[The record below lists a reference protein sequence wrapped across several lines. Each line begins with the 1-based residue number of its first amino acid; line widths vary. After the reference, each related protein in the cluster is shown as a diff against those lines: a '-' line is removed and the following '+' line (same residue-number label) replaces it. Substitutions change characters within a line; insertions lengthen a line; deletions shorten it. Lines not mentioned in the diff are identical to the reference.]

1 MKRVFRIQGKDK
13 VKDIGLRGLAEY
25 PAVDD
30 LNPRVAVIQ
39 ALIAL
44 GLQAV
49 GDLLQDEVTRLA
61 GPRYARTGGQP
72 GLVRWSAQ
80 GGSVYLLDQKLPV
93 PVPRVRDL
101 RRNQEV
107 PLQTYQQLRQPRQ
120 EDLGLYRKLLL
131 GLSCRDYHAC
141 AEALPA
147 AFGLSP
153 STVSRRFIRA
163 SARKLRAF
171 LDRRLEGYDLVALV
185 LDGKTFAADEMIIAL
200 GITLQGEKL
209 LLGFVQTGTENETV
223 CAAFLR
229 ELVERGLRIDQG
241 LLCILDGSKG
251 LRKAVQTAFGTQA
264 VVQRCQWHKR
274 ENVVAYLPKG
284 QQATWR
290 RKLQQAYERPSYA
303 EAKAALL
310 RCRQELR
317 LLNESAVTSLDEGF
331 EETLTLHRLGVFGAL
346 GTSLKTTNCLESINA
361 LVERRTGKVTSW
373 RTSDQKHRWLAGA
386 LLDIEP
392 RLRRI
397 RGHRSLPLLRSALQ
411 REMQG
416 QEGIAEHRAA

>member
-1 MKRVFRIQGKDK
+1 MKRVFRIQGKGK
-13 VKDIGLRGLAEY
+13 VNDIGLRGLADY

-30 LNPRVAVIQ
+30 LDPRVAVIQ
-39 ALIAL
+39 ALIPL

-49 GDLLQDEVTRLA
+49 GELLQDEVTRLA
-61 GPRYARTGGQP
+61 GRRYARTGGQP

-93 PVPRVRDL
+93 SVPRVRDL

-107 PLQTYQQLRQPRQ
+107 PLQTYQQLREPRY
-120 EDLGLYRKLLL
+120 EDLGLYRKVLL
-131 GLSCRDYHAC
+131 GLSCRDYQAC

-153 STVSRRFIRA
+153 SSVSRRFIRA
-163 SARKLRAF
+163 SARKLQAF
-171 LDRRLEGYDLVALV
+171 LERRLEQYDIVALV
-185 LDGKTFAADEMIIAL
+185 LDGKTFAADEMVIAL
-200 GITLQGEKL
+200 GITVTGEKV
-209 LLGFVQTGTENETV
+209 LLGFVQTATENETV

-229 ELVERGLRIDQG
+229 ELVERGLNSDQG
-241 LLCILDGSKG
+241 LLCVLDGSKG
-251 LRKAVQTAFGTQA
+251 LRKAIQTVFGAQA

-274 ENVVAYLPKG
+274 ENVLEYLPKG
-284 QQATWR
+284 QRTTWR
-290 RKLQQAYERPSYA
+290 RKLQAAYERPSYP

-310 RCRQELR
+310 RLRSELR
-317 LLNESAVTSLDEGF
+317 LLNESAVKSLDEGF

-373 RTSDQKHRWLAGA
+373 RTSDQKHRWLAAA

-397 RGHRSLPLLRSALQ
+397 RGYRSLPLLRSALQ
-411 REMQG
+411 REIPG
-416 QEGIAEHRAA
+416 QEGRAEHRAA

>member
-1 MKRVFRIQGKDK
+1 MKRVFRIQGEGK
-13 VKDIGLRGLAEY
+13 VKDIGLRGLADY

-30 LNPRVAVIQ
+30 LDPRVAVIQ
-39 ALIAL
+39 ALIPL

-49 GDLLQDEVTRLA
+49 GELLQDEVTRLA

-101 RRNQEV
+101 PRNQEV
-107 PLQTYQQLRQPRQ
+107 PLQTYQQLREPRG

-131 GLSCRDYHAC
+131 GLSCRDYEAC

-171 LDRRLEGYDLVALV
+171 LARRLEPYDIVALV
-185 LDGKTFAADEMIIAL
+185 LDGKTFAADAMVLAL
-200 GITLQGEKL
+200 GITLQGEKV
-209 LLGFVQTGTENETV
+209 LLGFVQTATENETV

-229 ELVERGLRIDQG
+229 GLVERGLRYDQG
-241 LLCILDGSKG
+241 LLCVLDGAKG
-251 LRKAVQTAFGTQA
+251 LRKAVQTVFGAQA

-274 ENVVAYLPKG
+274 ENVVKYLAKG

-290 RKLQQAYERPSYA
+290 RKLQQAYERPSYP

-310 RCRQELR
+310 RLRSELR
-317 LLNESAVTSLDEGF
+317 LLNESAVKSLDEGF
-331 EETLTLHRLGVFGAL
+331 EETLTLHRLAVFGAL

-361 LVERRTGKVTSW
+361 LVEHRTGKVTSW
-373 RTSDQKHRWLAGA
+373 RTSDQKQRWLAA
-386 LLDIEP
+386 T
-392 RLRRI
+392 RV
-397 RGHRSLPLLRSALQ
+397 
-411 REMQG
+411 
-416 QEGIAEHRAA
+416 